1 MVRKDLSGRE
11 KQLLQLLGT
20 HPYLTNEEL
29 SRTIGFKY
37 AEYVST
43 LQKKLQKREYLI
55 GPYMEPDLGMIF
67 KNTVTNVRAFIMFDK
82 PYNYI
87 KSLLKEIECWLSFL
101 PLEEGLFRKY
111 VVGFLSTDVQK
122 LKNIFDYLTDNEV
135 IQYYH
140 FFEQKDK
147 WKVINPTFLINGS
160 EAPVEPDFDHLLDEI
175 SVPDLTCGPF
185 VDVTLSKVAKTLIMY
200 LWNGTGECDLRRI
213 IRIEKKFRVQRRK
226 ELRDMLRKEK
236 WDVRREELKTE
247 LRGLKGELPLREFKE
262 TYRLLMNHGVFEKI
276 YYVWPF
282 PPSKCS
288 RFMLLLKCES
298 LEDTK
303 RIIFNFGRNTRIF
316 TRVAMGQSVETGE
329 WYGTIY
335 AVGDPFL
342 GGKLMTALDR
352 YPEIVDRKLFPMRS
366 YPSDKWE
373 TQSITMEYYDPKMQS
388 LTFPYDSYFERVKQ
402 RVEEDG

>member
-1 MVRKDLSGRE
+1 MVRKDLSSRE
-11 KQLLQLLGT
+11 KQLLQLLGNQ
-20 HPYLTNEEL
+20 PYLTNEEL

-43 LQKKLQKREYLI
+43 LQKKLQKREYLA

-67 KNTVTNVRAFIMFDK
+67 KNTVTRVKAFIMFDR

-87 KSLLKEIECWLSFL
+87 KSLLKEIECWLSFF
-101 PLEEGLFRKY
+101 PLEESLFRKY
-111 VVGFLSTDVQK
+111 LVTFLSTDVQK
-122 LKNIFDYLTDNEV
+122 LKTIFDYLTENEI

-147 WKVINPTFLINGS
+147 WKVINPTFLVNSS
-160 EAPVEPDFDHLLDEI
+160 EASVEPDFDHLMDPFP
-175 SVPDLTCGPF
+175 VPDLKLGSF
-185 VDVTLSKVAKTLIMY
+185 ANVTLSKVAKTLIMY

-236 WDVRREELKTE
+236 WDVRREEIKIE
-247 LRGLKGELPLREFKE
+247 LRSLKGELPLREFRE
-262 TYRLLMNHGVFEKI
+262 TYHLLMGHSIFEKI
-276 YYVWPF
+276 YFIWPF
-282 PPSKCS
+282 PASKCS

-298 LEDTK
+298 FDDLN
-303 RIIFNFGRNTRIF
+303 RIIFNFGKNTRIF
-316 TRVAMGQSVETGE
+316 TRVGMVQSVETGE

-335 AVGDPFL
+335 AVGDPFV
-342 GGKLMTALDR
+342 GGKLMTALDQ

-373 TQSITMEYYDPKMQS
+373 TQSITMEYYDPKTQS

-402 RVEEDG
+402 RVEEGG